1 MRYRSSFRMPVRLAL
16 LAAVCLGS
24 ASGLGASGLFDS
36 FSVRVSPGI
45 MFNLGGRYS
54 DYFKFKDI
62 VDLGGGLNLGL
73 RYEVSK
79 NVYLEAAYGYN
90 VMGAKGGG
98 IPFLFRH
105 GKSYFD
111 MSSVTLNASLYLKSG
126 YPIEPYL
133 TLGGGVYPFYF
144 RSGMFGGDAWPAPAK
159 PQTGLHDTTP
169 GVNVGL
175 GAEANVKLNLTAI
188 FEVRYTYL
196 FSRNPERFG
205 TDDFTQMDFLGISV
219 GVIYYFKRK

>member
-24 ASGLGASGLFDS
+24 ASWLGASGLFDS

-73 RYEVSK
+73 RYEVNK

-98 IPFLFRH
+98 IPFFFRH

-144 RSGMFGGDAWPAPAK
+144 RSGMFGGMSGRLPPS
-159 PQTGLHDTTP
+159 PRRTFTIRL
-169 GVNVGL
+169 
-175 GAEANVKLNLTAI
+175 
-188 FEVRYTYL
+188 
-196 FSRNPERFG
+196 PE
-205 TDDFTQMDFLGISV
+205 
-219 GVIYYFKRK
+219 